1 MADEFPKQRFLDAG
15 ASASEVEI
23 LSDGFD
29 RSDLAVQRSMV
40 DHFKSISRGDLID
53 YISDLRAS
61 GRFEDVTS
69 DAVEAPETSDEKI
82 EENEQVESQNGSEGE
97 SASDLTE

>member
-29 RSDLAVQRSMV
+29 RSDFAVQRSMI

-53 YISDLRAS
+53 YITDLRAS
-61 GRFEDVTS
+61 GRFENVSS
-69 DAVEAPETSDEKI
+69 DAVETPETSNEKI
-82 EENEQVESQNGSEGE
+82 EDNAQVESQDGSEDE